1 VADDVAL
8 EALRAACADLR
19 IPLSEALA
27 EKAEEISCRAFLICI
42 PNETL
47 RPEQFPEYLQ
57 SIGRDPTSELLER
70 IAQVRRGRPL
80 SKEDIIALEQK
91 QNLRCSLCGT
101 MLDRAARP
109 HVDHIVPVALHGG
122 NEVSNLQLLC
132 HQCNMGKGPL
142 LSWVLGVPFQSRR
155 ESYRLR
161 YCVLARAKGS
171 CQASNC
177 KNSSLNTELI
187 VTTRIAEQRGG
198 SPIFDNLEAL
208 CRQHYESRM
217 AANRRRALNSLK
229 LKQLSHLFFDL

>member
-1 VADDVAL
+1 MADDVAL

-19 IPLSEALA
+19 IALSEALA
-27 EKAEEISCRAFLICI
+27 EKAEEISCRAFQICI

-47 RPEQFPEYLQ
+47 RTEQFPEYLK
-57 SIGRDPTSELLER
+57 SIGRDPTSELLDR

-80 SKEDIIALEQK
+80 SKEEIITLEQK

-161 YCVLARAKGS
+161 YCVLARANGK

-177 KNSSLNTELI
+177 KHSSLNTELI
-187 VTTRIAEQRGG
+187 VTTQIAEQRGG
-198 SPIFDNLEAL
+198 SVRRFDYGVV
-208 CRQHYESRM
+208 CRKDRP
-217 AANRRRALNSLK
+217 R
-229 LKQLSHLFFDL
+229 